1 MKKFT
6 FYFAALFGAI
16 MIMFCPNEIQGQ
28 HECSLTK
35 DTIRLDIGQSDSVKV
50 KVKPATDTVAWKSK
64 NPLIAT
70 VQYAVSDSTWGKIT
84 ALQAG
89 ETEIVVT
96 SESGEKDSCV
106 VIVYDPVTKVELLDK
121 HGMSVET
128 LRVAIGS
135 KDTLYAKVSPTGAN
149 KKVKYFF
156 PPATA
161 IATVNTVDTMGIIDA
176 RARGEVKIIV
186 SAGPQDNL
194 KTDTCLVIIDN
205 PVTEISFEN
214 QEDTISMGIS
224 STMLLNAM
232 VKPVD
237 ADDKSLHWAV
247 EGTSVS
253 VVPASDNPT
262 AAIVTS
268 GSTPGISKITA
279 MSSNGKMATCII
291 KVLPPNPVT
300 GLSLNK
306 DTLYMAV
313 GDRDTLISRITPA
326 DAFNKKVLWESS
338 NEAFASVASVLD
350 TTGAVTANKI
360 GVALIIAKSEDGGFK
375 DTCYVSVLDAIPV
388 TGIAI
393 DSTSISLSIGKKD
406 TLNATIKPANATN
419 KKVVWTT
426 SDSTIVTVDSCVVSA
441 VASGEAWVYVQTVDG
456 GYKDSCKVSVH
467 KPNAIDNFENTDV
480 WAFDNSIR
488 IHTERPTQVYIYT
501 VSGMLYRKENAVVGE
516 RIIVLPKGV
525 YIVVMGNVRK
535 KVFVQ

>member
-1 MKKFT
+1 MKKKKIT
-6 FYFAALFGAI
+6 FYFAALFCAI
-16 MIMFCPNEIQGQ
+16 MLYPDEVQGQ
-28 HECSLTK
+28 QECRLMK

-64 NPLIAT
+64 NPLIAK

-89 ETEIVVT
+89 ETKIVVT

-121 HGMSVET
+121 NGMPVET
-128 LRVAIGS
+128 LTVAIGS
-135 KDTLYAKVSPTGAN
+135 KDTLYAKVSPTGAK
-149 KKVKYFF
+149 KKVIYSSLSG
-156 PPATA
+156 
-161 IATVNTVDTMGIIDA
+161 IATINTVDTMGIIDT
-176 RARGEVKIIV
+176 RARGTVKIVV
-186 SAGPQDNL
+186 SAGQDNL

-205 PVTEISFEN
+205 PVTEVSFEN
-214 QEDTISMGIS
+214 QKDTIPMRMS
-224 STMLLNAM
+224 STMILNAM

-237 ADDKSLHWAV
+237 ADNKTLRWSV

-268 GSTPGISKITA
+268 GLTPGNSKITA
-279 MSSNGKMATCII
+279 ISSNGKMATCII
-291 KVLPPNPVT
+291 KVLPPKPVS

-306 DTLYMAV
+306 DTLYMTV
-313 GDRDTLISRITPA
+313 GDRNTLISRITPA

-350 TTGAVTANKI
+350 TTGIVTAKKI

-375 DTCYVSVLDAIPV
+375 DTCYVNVQAAKPV
-388 TGIAI
+388 TGIII
-393 DSTSISLSIGKKD
+393 DSLSISLSIGKKD

-419 KKVVWTT
+419 KKVMWTT
-426 SDSTIVTVDSCVVSA
+426 SDSTIVTVDSCVVKA
-441 VASGEAWVYVQTVDG
+441 VAPGEAWVYVQTADG

-467 KPNAIDNFENTDV
+467 KPNAISNVENADV

-488 IHTERPTQVYIYT
+488 IHTDRPTQVYIYT

-525 YIVVMGNVRK
+525 YIVVMDDVRK